1 MIETFRRTWMLS
13 GRPSATSASIMAVGV
28 LTALLEG
35 LSLLLFIP
43 LIQSLAGAPRPVSS
57 LERLFAEHV
66 TAVGSG
72 LSVLLTVLL
81 LCALVIAKNIAGLAG
96 AWLSRR
102 TEGEIAH
109 RLRSQIFEQ
118 TLSSCID
125 YRPGV
130 RRAEIVTTLAENSWQ
145 VARLLI
151 LSLRMMIA
159 AATVLIF
166 GALLALLSW
175 KLLLVAVL
183 FLTVGVLLVRHATRQ
198 AADIGQEVVQENKAL
213 GLAIWER
220 VQTLQLIRTYGREA
234 EEARGLAEQ
243 SERVRQRLLRLDLL
257 WSLPGPMTE
266 VGILLLIGGLIL
278 AAQWANVG
286 LASLAAFLTLLYRMQ
301 APGRELMEGRAAMD
315 GMAAAVA
322 DVGLLLRETE
332 KSYLEDGPFEA
343 PPLARGIVLE
353 RVGFRY
359 ETDEPLVLKE
369 LCLEIPAG
377 KTTAIVGSSGAG
389 KSTLFSL
396 LCRFH
401 DPSFGHILADGVPL
415 DRFRLASWRERLSLM
430 PQEVQLFHDTIRA
443 NIAYARPDATDD
455 EVRAAAE
462 VAHADAFIDSLP
474 DGYDTIVGDRGLR
487 LSGGQR
493 QRVALARTILRGTDI
508 LLLDEP
514 TNALDP
520 ELEQAFQDALAIFSR
535 GRTVIVIAH
544 RLGTVMRAD
553 QLVVLEDGE
562 VREVGAPAE
571 ILARSGRFEEM
582 YALRRSEG
590 AAQP

>member
-1 MIETFRRTWMLS
+1 
-13 GRPSATSASIMAVGV
+13 
-28 LTALLEG
+28 
-35 LSLLLFIP
+35 
-43 LIQSLAGAPRPVSS
+43 
-57 LERLFAEHV
+57 
-66 TAVGSG
+66 
-72 LSVLLTVLL
+72 
-81 LCALVIAKNIAGLAG
+81 
-96 AWLSRR
+96 
-102 TEGEIAH
+102 
-109 RLRSQIFEQ
+109 
-118 TLSSCID
+118 
-125 YRPGV
+125 
-130 RRAEIVTTLAENSWQ
+130 
-145 VARLLI
+145 
-151 LSLRMMIA
+151 
-159 AATVLIF
+159 
-166 GALLALLSW
+166 
-175 KLLLVAVL
+175 
-183 FLTVGVLLVRHATRQ
+183 
-198 AADIGQEVVQENKAL
+198 
-213 GLAIWER
+213 
-220 VQTLQLIRTYGREA
+220 
-234 EEARGLAEQ
+234 
-243 SERVRQRLLRLDLL
+243 
-257 WSLPGPMTE
+257 
-266 VGILLLIGGLIL
+266 
-278 AAQWANVG
+278 
-286 LASLAAFLTLLYRMQ
+286 MQ

-322 DVGLLLRETE
+322 DVDLLLRETE
-332 KSYLEDGPFEA
+332 KPYLKDGPLQA

-359 ETDEPLVLKE
+359 EPDEPHVLKE

-401 DPSFGHILADGVPL
+401 DPSSGHILADGVPL